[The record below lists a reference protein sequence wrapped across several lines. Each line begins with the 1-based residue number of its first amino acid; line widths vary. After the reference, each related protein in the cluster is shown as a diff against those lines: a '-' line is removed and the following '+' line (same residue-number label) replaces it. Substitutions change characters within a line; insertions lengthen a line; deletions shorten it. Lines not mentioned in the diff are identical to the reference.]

1 MRTCRVKLSFEDI
14 VESVLF
20 YLFIEIRQISV
31 TKDKQYYDAF
41 VCQYLPVT
49 RGDISAWRGIDCLF
63 RYGHAEAS
71 MKINQANLHAFLIN
85 DRIKMKRYIFN
96 ACN

>member
-41 VCQYLPVT
+41 VCQYLPET
-49 RGDISAWRGIDCLF
+49 RGDISAWRGDTVYFCG
-63 RYGHAEAS
+63 RHAES
-71 MKINQANLHAFLIN
+71 LVENNQKVSTLFLIII
-85 DRIKMKRYIFN
+85 RQKRCIFSILF
-96 ACN
+96 